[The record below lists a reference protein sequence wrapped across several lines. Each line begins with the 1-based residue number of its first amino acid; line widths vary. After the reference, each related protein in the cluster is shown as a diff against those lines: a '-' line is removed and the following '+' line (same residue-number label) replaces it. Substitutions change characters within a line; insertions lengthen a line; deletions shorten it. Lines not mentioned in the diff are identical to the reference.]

1 MMKKFLLAIIASAMT
16 LGANAQVNG
25 DGYYRVSNLGFKVL
39 KKKNLYVFVDHDQ
52 AIINTSAGTGQNF
65 EAIALYEDVN
75 RSPISDPA
83 SIIYAKING
92 NNVDLEGQGTSV
104 SKMTDAK
111 LTLTQNGKVNSYQ
124 LSAVKSGMTL
134 YLWSGEMM
142 VRSKHAYTTT
152 IANSGGVAYKYWAIN
167 PVSATSDN
175 YFGVKPTLNANGK
188 HYAPFFASFPFK
200 FASSGM
206 KAYYVK
212 SYDTEHFTLEEITS
226 EVKPGGTPM
235 LIECSSEDPS
245 NNRLDLLHGNYGVVS
260 GNKLSGVYFCN
271 DFQGGFANAR
281 YTFDKNTMR
290 VWNVENGQLV
300 LSTATDNLH
309 TSYYY
314 GKIDGDLQH
323 GYLNANQSYLK
334 VSSNVNA
341 TLTIGATG
349 VNGVKS
355 ADDSAE
361 PVSYTTVGGVKIN
374 APKAGMGVVIVKYS
388 DGSARRVVY

>member
-1 MMKKFLLAIIASAMT
+1 MMKKFLLAIITSAMT
-16 LGANAQVNG
+16 FGVNAQVNG
-25 DGYYRVSNLGFKVL
+25 DGYYRVSNLGYKYMGSP
-39 KKKNLYVFVDHDQ
+39 NRNTYVFVDHDK
-52 AIINTSAGTGQNF
+52 ALISTTAGTGQNF
-65 EAIALYEDVN
+65 QAITLYENVN

-83 SIIYAKING
+83 SVIYAKING

-104 SKMTDAK
+104 SRMTDAK
-111 LTLTQNGKVNSYQ
+111 LILTQNGKANSYQ
-124 LSAVKSGMTL
+124 LSTIKSGMTL
-134 YLWSGEMM
+134 YLWASTWNLWDNFAITSTISN
-142 VRSKHAYTTT
+142 SK
-152 IANSGGVAYKYWAIN
+152 VAFKYWAIY
-167 PVSATSDN
+167 PVSSSSSDN
-175 YFGVKPTLNANGK
+175 YFGVKPTLNADGK
-188 HYAPFFASFPFK
+188 YYAPFYASFPFK
-200 FASSGM
+200 FASTGM

-212 SYDTEHFTLEEITS
+212 SYDTEHFALEEITS

-245 NNRLDLLHGNYGVVS
+245 NNRLDLLYGNYGTVS

-271 DFQGGFANAR
+271 DFVDGYANAR
-281 YTFDKNTMR
+281 VTFDAKTMR
-290 VWNVENGQLV
+290 IWNVENGQLV

-309 TSYYY
+309 SSAYSNEL
-314 GKIDGDLQH
+314 KH

-334 VSSNVNA
+334 VSSSVNA
-341 TLTIGATG
+341 TLTIGSTG

-355 ADDSAE
+355 ADNSAE

>member
-25 DGYYRVSNLGFKVL
+25 DGYYRVTNLGFKVL
-39 KKKNLYVFVDHDQ
+39 KKKNVYVFVDHDK
-52 AIINTSAGTGQNF
+52 AIITSSAGTGQSF

-111 LTLTQNGKVNSYQ
+111 LTLTQNGKANSYQ
-124 LSAVKSGMTL
+124 LSAIKSGMTL
-134 YLWSGEMM
+134 YLWTAEMQ
-142 VRSKHAYTTT
+142 RSKHAYTTT
-152 IANSGGVAYKYWAIN
+152 ITNNGGVAYKFWAIY
-167 PVSATSDN
+167 PVSVTSDN

-200 FASSGM
+200 FASTGM

-212 SYDTEHFTLEEITS
+212 SYDTEHFALEEITS
-226 EVKPGGTPM
+226 EVKPGNTPM

-271 DFQGGFANAR
+271 DFQGGFDNAR
-281 YTFDKNTMR
+281 VTFDAKTMR

-300 LSTATDNLH
+300 LSTATNNLH

-314 GKIDGDLQH
+314 GRLDGQLQH

-341 TLTIGATG
+341 TLTIGSTG